1 MSRCTL
7 TVQVQSWQN
16 GAITVQMWEM
26 TIRRGK
32 TVDVY
37 LMDVLHTVG
46 AIIVIVGIGW
56 KALSNLHKGLK
67 KEVLTQA
74 RMLENRMDQRA
85 SEMDRRID
93 DINQRLDKQDAMLAT
108 MLQNHLD
115 FIAQFNTRKKS

>member
-1 MSRCTL
+1 MY
-7 TVQVQSWQN
+7 VN
-16 GAITVQMWEM
+16 
-26 TIRRGK
+26 
-32 TVDVY
+32 
-37 LMDVLHTVG
+37 LMDVLLTAG
-46 AIIVIVGIGW
+46 TIIVIVGIGW
-56 KALSNLHKGLK
+56 KAISNLRKGLK

-93 DINQRLDKQDAMLAT
+93 DINRRLDKQDAMLAT